1 MTDATD
7 HLSPAECLPRDAGA
21 ALLIGRAWVPGA
33 SGGPTPCLLRGED
46 VLDISALAP
55 TMSWLL
61 DRDDLVETLHGGDGF
76 PRLGG
81 IAQMLENSHHAMA
94 SDDVL
99 HFLAPCDLQ
108 AVKACGV
115 TFVISLLERVIE
127 EQARGD
133 KSRADALRAELSEI
147 VGDDLSS
154 VNPGSAEAERL
165 KQALIDKGAWSQ
177 YLEVGIGPLPEI
189 FTKCPPMASVGIG
202 AEIGVRRDSAWNNPE
217 PEVVLAVNGSGRVVG
232 ATIGND
238 VNHRDFEGRSA
249 LLLAESKDNTA
260 SSAIGPFIRLFDE
273 GFGPADVRSQEVT
286 LSVTGTD
293 GYEVRGGSSMSKI
306 ARDPESLAA
315 HACGDN
321 HQYPDGFMLY
331 LGTMYAPVQDRD
343 GEGQGFTHKPGD
355 RVEISTPQLGKLV
368 NWVNH
373 TDEVPH
379 WTFGTGALMRNLA
392 GRGLLT

>member
-1 MTDATD
+1 MTELE
-7 HLSPAECLPRDAGA
+7 HLTLSNCLPTDDVP
-21 ALLIGRAWVPGA
+21 ALLVGRVWIPGPA
-33 SGGPTPCLLRGED
+33 GGPAPCLVLGDD
-46 VLDISALAP
+46 VFDLTGVAP

-61 DRDDLVETLHGGDGF
+61 DREDLVQVLNAGSDLQ
-76 PRLGG
+76 RLG
-81 IAQMLENSHHAMA
+81 AASEALRNSHHSLA
-94 SDDVL
+94 SPDAL
-99 HFLAPCDLQ
+99 HFLPPCDLQ

-133 KSRADALRAELSEI
+133 KSRADELRAELGAI

-154 VNPGSAEAERL
+154 VRPGSEEAERL
-165 KQALIDKGAWSQ
+165 KQALIEKGAWSQ

-217 PEVVLAVNGSGRVVG
+217 PEIVLAVNGSGAIVG
-232 ATIGND
+232 ASVGND

-249 LLLAESKDNTA
+249 LLLSESKDNTA
-260 SSAIGPFIRLFDE
+260 SSTIGPFIRLFDD
-273 GFGPADVRSQEVT
+273 GFSLDDVRSDHVT
-286 LSVTGTD
+286 LTVTGED
-293 GYEVRGGSSMSKI
+293 GYEVEGGSSISQI
-306 ARDPESLAA
+306 ARDPADLAG
-315 HACGDN
+315 HACGAN

-331 LGTMYAPVQDRD
+331 LGTMYAPVQDR
-343 GEGQGFTHKPGD
+343 GGAGQGFTHKVGD
-355 RVEISTPQLGKLV
+355 RVEISTPKLGKLI
-368 NWVNH
+368 NWVNL
-373 TDEVPH
+373 TDQVPH